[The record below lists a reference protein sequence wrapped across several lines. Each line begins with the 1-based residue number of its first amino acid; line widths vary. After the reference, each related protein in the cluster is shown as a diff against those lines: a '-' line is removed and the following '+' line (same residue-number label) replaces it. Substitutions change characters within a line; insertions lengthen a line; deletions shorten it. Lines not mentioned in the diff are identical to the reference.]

1 MYAMLSCFFL
11 FFKKMKFKVDVPIG
25 NTMRLRVKLKLRPN
39 QLRPTVPNP
48 ALVARGVGDS
58 TLVDQV
64 RIWRAFFIKP
74 NKRNLEKK
82 NLFDKTINPIKWNNL
97 VDSKE
102 KWPKRKWNNLD
113 KWYKRGIPHIKW
125 CTTLIVY
132 TDKTNMLQATVHG
145 RSLDDSLLT
154 QSFRIKHINVYIYPP
169 QLLRIM
175 AASLSWI
182 KVQ

>member
-64 RIWRAFFIKP
+64 RI
-74 NKRNLEKK
+74 
-82 NLFDKTINPIKWNNL
+82 
-97 VDSKE
+97 
-102 KWPKRKWNNLD
+102 
-113 KWYKRGIPHIKW
+113 
-125 CTTLIVY
+125 
-132 TDKTNMLQATVHG
+132 
-145 RSLDDSLLT
+145 
-154 QSFRIKHINVYIYPP
+154 
-169 QLLRIM
+169 
-175 AASLSWI
+175 
-182 KVQ
+182 